1 MAISVDGMHRPRA
14 VLAAI
19 PSFDRN
25 GRIVIVARAL
35 RSFAFGLN
43 SVALG
48 LYLSEL
54 GLSGSEIGLVLSA
67 ALAGTMGL
75 TLVIALYGDRIGR
88 RRLLMAGS
96 ALMASAALIPVV
108 AGQPLL
114 LAAIALSGMV
124 AVTSNEST
132 GLQTVDQALLPGS
145 VAVTDRTAA
154 FAFYNV
160 VAAAAAALGALAVGL
175 LPIVA
180 APLQLH
186 GAGVYTPAFLLYAA
200 VGVLTLLL
208 HARLDR
214 GAETGRRLE
223 GRLAIDRSRGTVAR
237 LSLLFSLDSLAGSF
251 VVQSFLAY
259 FFATR
264 FAAQPA
270 QIGALFFVSGL
281 LTTASFPVAAWLAAR
296 IGLIRTMVFT
306 HIPSSLFLI
315 AMAIV
320 PSFELCALLQVL
332 RSALSSMDIPAR
344 QSYTMA
350 VVDDAERTATAGI
363 TSLARGL
370 AQVPG
375 PAIAGALLLP
385 LGIGVPLIAT
395 GVLKITYDA
404 LLYAL
409 FRARPAPGETGSD
422 MPPD

>member
-1 MAISVDGMHRPRA
+1 MHRLSG

-19 PSFDRN
+19 PGFDRN
-25 GRIVIVARAL
+25 GRIVVAARAL

-43 SVALG
+43 AVALG

-75 TLVIALYGDRIGR
+75 TLVIALYGDRLGR

-96 ALMASAALIPVV
+96 ALMASAALIPFV

-145 VAVTDRTAA
+145 VAAADRTAA

-160 VAAAAAALGALAVGL
+160 VAAAGGALGALAVGL
-175 LPIVA
+175 LPMLA
-180 APLQLH
+180 EPLQLR
-186 GAGVYTPAFLLYAA
+186 GAEVYSPAFLLYAA

-214 GAETGRRLE
+214 GAEAGRRLG
-223 GRLAIDRSRGTVAR
+223 GRLAIDHSRATVAR

-264 FAAQPA
+264 FAAEPA
-270 QIGALFFVSGL
+270 QIGTLFFASGV
-281 LTTASFPVAAWLAAR
+281 LTTASFPFAAWLAAR

-306 HIPSSLFLI
+306 HIPSSVFLI
-315 AMAIV
+315 GMAVV
-320 PSFELCALLQVL
+320 PSFEICALLQLL
-332 RSALSSMDIPAR
+332 RSALSSMDVPAR

-350 VVDDAERTATAGI
+350 VVDDSERTATAGV

-395 GVLKITYDA
+395 GLLKITYDL

-409 FRARPAPGETGSD
+409 FKARPAPGESGSD
-422 MPPD
+422 VPPHGRSA

>member
-1 MAISVDGMHRPRA
+1 MHRRRG

-25 GRIVIVARAL
+25 GRIIVVARAM

-43 SVALG
+43 AVALG

-75 TLVIALYGDRIGR
+75 TLAIALYGDRLGR

-96 ALMASAALIPVV
+96 ALMASAALIPFV

-145 VAVTDRTAA
+145 VAAADRTAA

-160 VAAAAAALGALAVGL
+160 VAAAGGALGALAVGL
-175 LPIVA
+175 LPVLA
-180 APLQLH
+180 EPLHLR
-186 GAGVYTPAFLLYAA
+186 GAEVYSPAFVLYAA

-214 GAETGRRLE
+214 GAESGHRLG
-223 GRLAIDRSRGTVAR
+223 GRLAIDRSRATVAR
-237 LSLLFSLDSLAGSF
+237 LSLLFGLDSLAGSF

-264 FAAQPA
+264 FAAEPA
-270 QIGALFFVSGL
+270 QIGTLFFVSGV
-281 LTTASFPVAAWLAAR
+281 LTTASFPFAAWLAAR

-306 HIPSSLFLI
+306 HIPSSVFLI
-315 AMAIV
+315 GMAVV
-320 PSFELCALLQVL
+320 PSFEICALLQL
-332 RSALSSMDIPAR
+332 FRSALSSMDVPAR

-350 VVDDAERTATAGI
+350 VVDDAERTATAGV

-395 GVLKITYDA
+395 GVLKITYDL

-409 FRARPAPGETGSD
+409 FKTRPAPGEIGSEV
-422 MPPD
+422 PPD

>member
-1 MAISVDGMHRPRA
+1 MHRLSG

-25 GRIVIVARAL
+25 GRIVVAARAL

-43 SVALG
+43 AVALG

-75 TLVIALYGDRIGR
+75 TLVIALYGDRLGR

-96 ALMASAALIPVV
+96 ALMASAALIPFV

-145 VAVTDRTAA
+145 VAAADRTAA

-160 VAAAAAALGALAVGL
+160 VAAAGGALGALAVGL
-175 LPIVA
+175 LPMLA
-180 APLQLH
+180 EPLQLR
-186 GAGVYTPAFLLYAA
+186 GAEVYSPAFLLYAA

-214 GAETGRRLE
+214 GAESGRRLG
-223 GRLAIDRSRGTVAR
+223 GRLAIDHSRATVAR

-264 FAAQPA
+264 FAAEPA
-270 QIGALFFVSGL
+270 QIGTLFFVSGV
-281 LTTASFPVAAWLAAR
+281 LTTASFPFAAWLAAR
-296 IGLIRTMVFT
+296 IGLIRTMVIT
-306 HIPSSLFLI
+306 HIPSSVFLI
-315 AMAIV
+315 GMAVV
-320 PSFELCALLQVL
+320 PSFEICALLQLL
-332 RSALSSMDIPAR
+332 RSALSSMDVPAR

-350 VVDDAERTATAGI
+350 VVDDSERTATAGV

-395 GVLKITYDA
+395 GLLKITYDL
-404 LLYAL
+404 LLYGL
-409 FRARPAPGETGSD
+409 FKARPAPGESGSD
-422 MPPD
+422 VPPHGGSA